1 MLKVALYGG
10 AGSGKSTAAKL
21 FSDFGVLV
29 IDADIVAR
37 ELTAPGSPQ
46 LEQIVAVFGSKIIKN
61 NQLNRALLRQIIFSD
76 KEARMRLNNIMHPPI
91 RREFKRRIEDMD
103 APYCVIVIPLL
114 LEAQMMDLVD
124 YVVVIDCPEQTQIER
139 IVIRDGLSIDEA
151 TKIVS
156 VQATRKQR
164 LEVSNKVI
172 DNSLD
177 INHLK
182 KQVYTLHKEWTE

>member
-76 KEARMRLNNIMHPPI
+76 QEARMRLNNIMHPPI